1 MENLAIIVLWLLS
14 LVSILGLLWMM
25 KEILKTLNDTTKLIK
40 ANNLQE
46 YVIWEEIQNEKI
58 EVWQPEERYK
68 EVWNI
73 SPKDLQNLDLN
84 PENIYNGAIWKKEK
98 TEHFT

>member
-1 MENLAIIVLWLLS
+1 MTELAIIVLWLLS
-14 LVSILGLLWMM
+14 LVSIGWLLYMM
-25 KEILKTLNDTTKLIK
+25 REILKTLNDTTKLIK

-46 YVIWEEIQNEKI
+46 YVIWEEIQSEKI

-68 EVWNI
+68 DVWSI
-73 SPKDLQNLDLN
+73 SPEDLTNLDLN